1 MKEIGKTIGRLISVF
16 VNAGI
21 INGSQAV
28 WILEPLIMNDEVRS
42 NDNGSKE
49 KKEEPGKT
57 LKEEKKEEGGR
68 EWQDHFYK
76 KFTKKY

>member
-1 MKEIGKTIGRLISVF
+1 MEKIGKTIGRLISVF

-28 WILEPLIMNDEVRS
+28 WILEPLIMNDYVRS

-49 KKEEPGKT
+49 KEEEPGKT

-68 EWQDHFYK
+68 EWQDHFYNR
-76 KFTKKY
+76 FTKKY